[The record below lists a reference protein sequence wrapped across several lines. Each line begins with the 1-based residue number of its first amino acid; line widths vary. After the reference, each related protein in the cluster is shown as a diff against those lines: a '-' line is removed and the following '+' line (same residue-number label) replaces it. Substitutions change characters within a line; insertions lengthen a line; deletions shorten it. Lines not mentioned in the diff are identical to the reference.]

1 MKKRIF
7 IIVALLLP
15 LSMIAASD
23 HERAKALLESGE
35 ILSLEQILK
44 NIREEQPGRLLEVKL
59 EEEKDT
65 LIYEVELLDNE
76 GRVWELKLDAVTG
89 ELLKRERDD

>member
-1 MKKRIF
+1 MKRLL

-15 LSMIAASD
+15 LLVIAASD

-35 ILSLEQILK
+35 ILPLEQILN
-44 NIREEQPGRLLEVKL
+44 NIRDEYPGRLLEIKL
-59 EEEKDT
+59 EQKKDT
-65 LIYEVELLDNE
+65 VIYEVELLDTE
-76 GRVWELKLDAVTG
+76 GKVWELKLDAVTG